1 MPFDGPHE
9 CPFSDIDRLLAARG
23 KIASPNQWT
32 KGALRRDDN
41 RDRVVGALKKVS
53 GSLGEF
59 RLTRAELRLAGLLAN
74 QLPKRN
80 IILGALFRRSPVRRL
95 MKFNDNRWTRHSE
108 VLALFDR
115 AIERLQV
122 TMTTTARR

>member
-1 MPFDGPHE
+1 MSFDGPHE
-9 CPFSDIDRLLAARG
+9 CPFGDIDQLVAARG
-23 KIASPNQWT
+23 RIASPNQWT
-32 KGALRRDDN
+32 KGALSRDDN
-41 RDRVVGALKKVS
+41 RYCVVGALKKVC
-53 GSLGEF
+53 GSLGDS

-80 IILGALFRRSPVRRL
+80 IILGALLHRSPVRRL
-95 MKFNDNRWTRHSE
+95 MKFNDNRWTRHSA

>member
-9 CPFSDIDRLLAARG
+9 YPLSDIDRLLAARG

-32 KGALRRDDN
+32 KGALTRDDN
-41 RDRVVGALKKVS
+41 RYCVVGALKKVC
-53 GSLGEF
+53 GSLGES

-80 IILGALFRRSPVRRL
+80 IIIGALLHRSPVRRL
-95 MKFNDNRWTRHSE
+95 MKFNDNRWTRHSD
-108 VLALFDR
+108 VLTLFDR

-122 TMTTTARR
+122 TMTLTARR

>member
-9 CPFSDIDRLLAARG
+9 YPLSDIDRLVAARG

-41 RDRVVGALKKVS
+41 RYCVVGALKKVC
-53 GSLGEF
+53 GSLGES

-74 QLPKRN
+74 QIPTRN
-80 IILGALFRRSPVRRL
+80 IILGALLHRSPVRRL
-95 MKFNDNRWTRHSE
+95 TKFNDNRWTRHSDA
-108 VLALFDR
+108 LALFDR

-122 TMTTTARR
+122 TTTITARR